1 MARNTNRMTLAKR
14 YYNPYNIGKRLFK
27 DGYGISDI
35 PGAVKCDADMEEAY
49 RGYCD
54 AQARADLKQIKSQ
67 LGYSRIGLRNV

>member
-1 MARNTNRMTLAKR
+1 MQFKDR
-14 YYNPYNIGKRLFK
+14 YYNPYKIGKRLFK

-35 PGAVKCDADMEEAY
+35 ASAVKCDTDIEEAH
-49 RGYCD
+49 RGYID

>member
-1 MARNTNRMTLAKR
+1 MKLAKR

-35 PGAVKCDADMEEAY
+35 ASAVKCDADMEQAF
-49 RGYCD
+49 RGYTD
-54 AQARADLKQIKSQ
+54 AQARAELKQIKSQ

>member
-1 MARNTNRMTLAKR
+1 MKLAKR

-27 DGYGISDI
+27 DSYGISDI
-35 PGAVKCDADMEEAY
+35 AGAVNCDADMEEAY

-54 AQARADLKQIKSQ
+54 AQARAELKQIKSQ

>member
-1 MARNTNRMTLAKR
+1 MKLANR

-35 PGAVKCDADMEEAY
+35 VGAVKCDADIAEAHK
-49 RGYCD
+49 GYTD
-54 AQARADLKQIKSQ
+54 AQARAELKQIKSQ